1 MTTTALIHPG
11 EAQHAKRVLV
21 INVTRIGDTL
31 LATPALRAIAKYF
44 PNAAI
49 TCLGH
54 PKRVE
59 VLKNISYLAKIG
71 GITKNQ
77 APFRGRLG
85 SSRYDWAFVW
95 GPDRPLYEYALRK
108 ATRVVG
114 FRQNGAELDARLF
127 HPQPEPPQ
135 NSRHAVAWYLALPE
149 SIGIPNDGYAL
160 DYALSDEERLW
171 AKQRI
176 AADIGRERPLVGLQ
190 VASFP
195 TKAYRDWPIE
205 HFVKVTKRIVNAR
218 PDARFVLFG
227 SAGDRARALQFAH
240 ELPDRTSIY
249 AGQLSLRETVAIMS
263 EIDLYIGVDTGPTH
277 LYGALRKSMV
287 ALYHPSLPSAL
298 YKPIDHPDL
307 YVADHPLAGPGASRE
322 ISMAEI
328 SVDMIWERVA
338 AALQGEPSRFPGMP
352 IAGVESPDWP
362 GDPR

>member
-277 LYGALRKSMV
+277 LYGALRKSM
-287 ALYHPSLPSAL
+287 
-298 YKPIDHPDL
+298 
-307 YVADHPLAGPGASRE
+307 
-322 ISMAEI
+322 
-328 SVDMIWERVA
+328 
-338 AALQGEPSRFPGMP
+338 
-352 IAGVESPDWP
+352 
-362 GDPR
+362 